1 MGHANYFRSLI
12 EKESDIMSLNS
23 VMDELNSKINNIS
36 AKMEKSKDFQRVN
49 LATEL
54 KALKLVFSI
63 GNDKVKELNKEK
75 IS

>member
-1 MGHANYFRSLI
+1 
-12 EKESDIMSLNS
+12 MSLNS
-23 VMDELNSKINNIS
+23 VMDELNSKINNVS